1 MAPDAPDLLVT
12 PDVSDN
18 APATARVAVVTGAS
32 AGIGRAIAVALG
44 GLGWTVG
51 LGARRVAHL
60 EETAKLV
67 ADAGGTP
74 LVHVL
79 DVTEPES
86 IDAFF
91 AFVRAESG
99 PIQVLVNN
107 AGTAVPGSIH
117 EMADDDHRRI
127 VETNLLGPMLLTRRI
142 VAQLRADAMP
152 GDIVFISSDAT
163 VNKRPDLATYL
174 STKAGL
180 EAFAQVAGARMRRS
194 GDPLVGRSR
203 RADHLRLRRRLGSHH
218 LRGVDPALAAL
229 RYPAALERHGS
240 RGRRAG
246 RGYRRDR
253 ALAHVDADRRGPAEP
268 PDYLIATT

>member
-1 MAPDAPDLLVT
+1 MAPDAPELLVT
-12 PDVSDN
+12 PDVSDS
-18 APATARVAVVTGAS
+18 APGAPRVAVVTGAS

-51 LGARRVAHL
+51 LGARRVVHL
-60 EETAKLV
+60 EETAQLV

-74 LVHVL
+74 LVQAL

-91 AFVRAESG
+91 VFVRTAAG

-117 EMADDDHRRI
+117 EMADDVHRRI
-127 VETNLLGPMLLTRRI
+127 VETNLLGPMLVTRRI

-180 EAFAQVAGARMRRS
+180 EAFAQV
-194 GDPLVGRSR
+194 L
-203 RADHLRLRRRLGSHH
+203 
-218 LRGVDPALAAL
+218 
-229 RYPAALERHGS
+229 ALECEGAGIRSSIVRVGPTISGFADDWDLTIFEELIPRWQRFGIQRHWNVMVPEDVA
-240 RGRRAG
+240 RAVVTVVT
-246 RGYRRDR
+246 
-253 ALAHVDADRRGPAEP
+253 AP
-268 PDYLIATT
+268 PHMWVPIVEVQPNPPVT